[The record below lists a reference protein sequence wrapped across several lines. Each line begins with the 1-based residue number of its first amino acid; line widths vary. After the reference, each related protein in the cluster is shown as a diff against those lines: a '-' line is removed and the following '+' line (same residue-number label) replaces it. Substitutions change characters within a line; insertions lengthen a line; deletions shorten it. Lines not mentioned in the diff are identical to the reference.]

1 MEITRDDVKFHR
13 RIQKQIVTRA
23 REIFYLCNSERC
35 CKLDYINISFSR
47 NNKTVIIDCAGC
59 SNIYSIK
66 IPFEVFIG
74 DYKNNMQ
81 KIKYKKGN

>member
-35 CKLDYINISFSR
+35 KLDYINILFSR
-47 NNKTVIIDCAGC
+47 SNKTVIIDCAGC
-59 SNIYSIK
+59 SNIYVLRM
-66 IPFEVFIG
+66 PFEVFIG
-74 DYKNNMQ
+74 DYKKNLH